1 MADTATDG
9 PRRIGRPPKVD
20 EHGTPTRERLL
31 NAAVAACIEHGY
43 EEATLSDIARRAD
56 VSTPAVYSHFSGKAE
71 LMIEASKQT
80 LEQINAD
87 YLAGPSRNRNTIRAW
102 MAPESYEMRRMLLEL
117 HRGAASHPE
126 LREMMDDW
134 HRSHAANLQAQVP
147 YEPAELKVLYLFMMG
162 MLHLEDMAA
171 LEADHD
177 DVVQV
182 VIEATSRWPRRR
194 ADCPPRFAVPTRISY
209 ASFRNSAQAPPRAG
223 KEER

>member
-20 EHGTPTRERLL
+20 EFGTPTRERLL

-80 LEQINAD
+80 LHKINVD
-87 YLAGPSRNRNTIRAW
+87 FLAGQSRNRNTVRAW
-102 MAPESYEMRRMLLEL
+102 MAPEAYEMRRLLLEL
-117 HRGAASHPE
+117 HRAAANHPE
-126 LREMMDDW
+126 LRAMMDEW
-134 HRSHAANLQAQVP
+134 HRSHAEELHEQIP
-147 YEPAELKVLYLFMMG
+147 YDPAEIKVLYLFMMG
-162 MLHLEDMAA
+162 LLHLEDMGA

-177 DVVQV
+177 DLVRVVL
-182 VIEATSRWPRRR
+182 EATARWPSNR
-194 ADCPPRFAVPTRISY
+194 T
-209 ASFRNSAQAPPRAG
+209 G
-223 KEER
+223 